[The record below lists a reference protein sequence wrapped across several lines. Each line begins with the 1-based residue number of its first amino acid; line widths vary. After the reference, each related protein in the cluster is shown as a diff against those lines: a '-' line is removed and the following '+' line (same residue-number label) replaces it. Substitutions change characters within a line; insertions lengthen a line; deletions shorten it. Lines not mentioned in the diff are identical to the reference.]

1 MGERS
6 EESRKEI
13 RLSLPLKKR
22 EKDKKQISTLVS
34 SGCVTSLLQGS
45 VIKKKIAIC
54 FIVQGIRD
62 ACWSQWVV
70 FLVISVLRLKR

>member
-1 MGERS
+1 VLVGERS

-13 RLSLPLKKR
+13 LLSLPLKKR

-45 VIKKKIAIC
+45 VIKKTK
-54 FIVQGIRD
+54 QN
-62 ACWSQWVV
+62 
-70 FLVISVLRLKR
+70 KT